1 MEPYPHQT
9 PTQTKNNIRTNLP
22 LRTFLHNFRN
32 RNKFDKKDVIRILTE
47 LNFEYSKPEV
57 DQWIWEV
64 DEDLDGCIN
73 EYEFTLMY
81 KRCIFDKTGLEPRNL
96 FNLVQFLMY
105 DLTWRGKITV
115 EDTLE
120 LIYVRHPDQL

>member
-1 MEPYPHQT
+1 
-9 PTQTKNNIRTNLP
+9 
-22 LRTFLHNFRN
+22 
-32 RNKFDKKDVIRILTE
+32 
-47 LNFEYSKPEV
+47 
-57 DQWIWEV
+57 
-64 DEDLDGCIN
+64 
-73 EYEFTLMY
+73 MY

>member
-1 MEPYPHQT
+1 
-9 PTQTKNNIRTNLP
+9 
-22 LRTFLHNFRN
+22 
-32 RNKFDKKDVIRILTE
+32 
-47 LNFEYSKPEV
+47 
-57 DQWIWEV
+57 
-64 DEDLDGCIN
+64 
-73 EYEFTLMY
+73 MY

-120 LIYVRHPDQL
+120 LIYVRHPE

>member
-1 MEPYPHQT
+1 M
-9 PTQTKNNIRTNLP
+9 
-22 LRTFLHNFRN
+22 
-32 RNKFDKKDVIRILTE
+32 IRILTE
-47 LNFEYSKPEV
+47 LNFPYSKPEV

-64 DEDLDGCIN
+64 DEDLDGCVN

-105 DLTWRGKITV
+105 DLGCRGKITV

-120 LIYVRHPDQL
+120 LIYVRDSSKLEEHIK